1 MAAGSPPGPR
11 AKTEA
16 GARLLLATK
25 WLDRAQLLFD
35 RVRSEIVASLASD
48 EVLDRFNDLVYS
60 RAEGYDPSSPGFR
73 SYLFPWEEQV
83 IDRYF
88 PAPPAR
94 VLVGGG
100 GSGRETFAL
109 LERGYEVTMFDP
121 SEGLLRLMSNGLRP
135 GSPVEVYLGA
145 YETLPMLRGVDPQ
158 AGVRDL
164 QELERFDAA
173 MLGWGSFS
181 HVRTTG
187 RRIHALRSFGHV
199 TDGPIVVSFLQMGS
213 RDRRLPR
220 SLARLRDHLR
230 VRRGRTRG
238 DAFSIYIGF
247 YHVFSE
253 AEFRTLAD
261 EAGLEVAHLSEERES
276 WPHGVLL
283 RR

>member
-11 AKTEA
+11 ATTEA

-35 RVRSEIVASLASD
+35 RARSELVASLASD
-48 EVLDRFNDLVYS
+48 EVLDRFNDLVYTG
-60 RAEGYDPSSPGFR
+60 AQGYDPSAPGFR

-83 IDRYF
+83 IERYF

-109 LERGYEVTMFDP
+109 LDLGYEVTMFDP
-121 SEGLLRLMSNGLRP
+121 SEGLLTLMGKGLKP
-135 GSPVEVYLGA
+135 GLPVEVYRGA
-145 YETLPMLRGVDPQ
+145 YEALPLLHEVDPQ
-158 AGVRDL
+158 GGTRSL
-164 QELERFDAA
+164 QEFERFDAA

-187 RRIHALRSFGHV
+187 QRIHALRSFEQV
-199 TDGPIVVSFLQMGS
+199 TEGPIVVSFLQMGS
-213 RDRRLPR
+213 RDRRLPAP
-220 SLARLRDHLR
+220 LARLRDDLR
-230 VRRGRTRG
+230 ARRGRTRG

-247 YHVFSE
+247 YHVFNE
-253 AEFRTLAD
+253 AEFRKLAG
-261 EAGLEVAHLSEERES
+261 EAGLEVTHLSEERES
-276 WPHGVLL
+276 WPHAVLS